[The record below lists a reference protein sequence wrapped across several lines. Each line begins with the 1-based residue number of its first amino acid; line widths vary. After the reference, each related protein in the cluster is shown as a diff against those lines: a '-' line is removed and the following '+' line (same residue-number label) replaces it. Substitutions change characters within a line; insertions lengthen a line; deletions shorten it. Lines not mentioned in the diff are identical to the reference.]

1 MPRFGHKMVAAD
13 AREEMT
19 AYEAERAARIEA
31 NKARMRDLGILDAT
45 ARLRA
50 TDAAAAARRAAVRAA
65 RTPKGSDADGN
76 PAYRVA
82 DRAAKPAVAT
92 RRSGRLSGAS
102 PDDAATTTR
111 TTDRDDDVD
120 RNPET
125 YSPAQVAAL
134 GSATKTWTLFVDGYD
149 ANGNRIYDSA
159 IGATCHQCRQKTV
172 CAHTSCGG
180 CGELRGQFCGDC
192 LWMRYGEH
200 VDEANALGAKWR
212 CPPCRDLCNCSFCR
226 QRKGWPPT
234 GTLYRRAIKEGY
246 ASVAHYLVLNN
257 RADEDVDVK
266 TRGGAEEEGAADA
279 ADAAARD
286 GRSPS
291 GDDNARE
298 SGDVDAVDAVAVD
311 APPAAPV
318 TPTASG
324 PAKDDDDEFYDAKT
338 RPSRMIVKVV
348 RKMAD
353 AVTNPTATKRRR
365 AMSER

>member
-1 MPRFGHKMVAAD
+1 MSSCRCRRSVGFSVRFLFARDYDSPAHNPTRLPRPPHVPRVVVPRGVDEMPRFGHKVVAAD

-50 TDAAAAARRAAVRAA
+50 TDAAAAALRAAVRAA

-159 IGATCHQCRQKTV
+159 IGATCHQVRSIHWSPYDGV
-172 CAHTSCGG
+172 G
-180 CGELRGQFCGDC
+180 
-192 LWMRYGEH
+192 
-200 VDEANALGAKWR
+200 VVNAD
-212 CPPCRDLCNCSFCR
+212 P
-226 QRKGWPPT
+226 
-234 GTLYRRAIKEGY
+234 
-246 ASVAHYLVLNN
+246 
-257 RADEDVDVK
+257 
-266 TRGGAEEEGAADA
+266 
-279 ADAAARD
+279 
-286 GRSPS
+286 
-291 GDDNARE
+291 
-298 SGDVDAVDAVAVD
+298 
-311 APPAAPV
+311 
-318 TPTASG
+318 
-324 PAKDDDDEFYDAKT
+324 
-338 RPSRMIVKVV
+338 
-348 RKMAD
+348 
-353 AVTNPTATKRRR
+353 
-365 AMSER
+365 